1 MLYCIKGMSSYSLK
15 GKKIW
20 VAGHS
25 GMVGSALVRRL
36 SCEPCEILSVD
47 HGALD
52 LCNQAAV
59 KDWMRENKPDA
70 VILAA
75 ARVGGIQANADNP
88 ASFFYD
94 NMMIAANV
102 IHSAY
107 ECGVEKLLFLG
118 SSCIYPKECAQPIE
132 EEALLSGALEP
143 TNEAYALAKIA
154 GLKMAA
160 YYRMQYNCDF
170 ISAMPCN
177 LFGVGDTYDE
187 QNSHVI
193 PALIMKAHRA
203 KEEGADHIVIWGTG
217 APLREFLYVDD
228 LADGLV
234 FLLRNYSAVQHINI
248 GTSCEIEIKN
258 LARIICARIGFD
270 GDLCFDETSPDGTL
284 IKRLK
289 VSKLHGMGW
298 EPPLLKSAHGDFF
311 DYLSQGID
319 FAYADFLHKNKQSN
333 VP

>member
-1 MLYCIKGMSSYSLK
+1 MDSYSLE

-36 SCEPCEILSVD
+36 ASEPCEVLTAT
-47 HGALD
+47 HGDLD
-52 LCNQAAV
+52 LRDQAAV
-59 KDWMRENKPDA
+59 KAWMHQHKPDA

-75 ARVGGIQANADNP
+75 AHVGGIQANANNP

-107 ECGVEKLLFLG
+107 ECGVEKLLNLG
-118 SSCIYPKECAQPIE
+118 SSCIYPKNCAQPIE
-132 EEALLSGALEP
+132 EEALLEGALEP
-143 TNEAYALAKIA
+143 TNEAYALAKIG

-160 YYRMQYNCDF
+160 YYRMQHNCDF

-187 QNSHVI
+187 ENSHVI
-193 PALIMKAHRA
+193 PALIMKAHKA
-203 KEEGADHIVIWGTG
+203 KENGAENMSIWGSG

-234 FLLRNYSAVQHINI
+234 FILKYYSATQHINI
-248 GTSCEIEIKN
+248 GSACEIAIKD
-258 LARIICARIGFD
+258 LIRIICERIGFN
-270 GDLCFDETSPDGTL
+270 GSLKFDETKPDGTL
-284 IKRLK
+284 FKRLS
-289 VSKLHGMGW
+289 VSKLQEIGW
-298 EPPLLKSAHGDFF
+298 EPPMLKVVQYDFLS
-311 DYLSQGID
+311 YLSQGIGL
-319 FAYADFLHKNKQSN
+319 AYADFLHKN
-333 VP
+333 